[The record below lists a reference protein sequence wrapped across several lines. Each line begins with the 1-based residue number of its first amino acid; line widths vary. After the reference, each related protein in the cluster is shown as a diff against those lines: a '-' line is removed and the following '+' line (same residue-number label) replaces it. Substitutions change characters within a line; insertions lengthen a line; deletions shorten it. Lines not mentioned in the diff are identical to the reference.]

1 MDIAD
6 IPLSIYEIKL
16 KRRFSQMMKKIQNL
30 MNAWW
35 AWTIKQAQMEA
46 EIYAI

>member
-1 MDIAD
+1 
-6 IPLSIYEIKL
+6 
-16 KRRFSQMMKKIQNL
+16 MMKKIQNL

-35 AWTIKQAQMEA
+35 AQLVKQAQMEA